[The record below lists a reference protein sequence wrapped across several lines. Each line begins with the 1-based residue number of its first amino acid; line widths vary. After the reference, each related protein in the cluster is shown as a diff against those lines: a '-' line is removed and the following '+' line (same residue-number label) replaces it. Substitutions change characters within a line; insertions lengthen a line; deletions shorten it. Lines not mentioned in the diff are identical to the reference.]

1 MLISLLLCPKFAF
14 AEGKNISDP
23 PQSGSITLLDQK
35 QNPKSSTDQEVLEV
49 YLNSEKKGDFI
60 VIRKADYI
68 LFKASDF
75 KSLGFKDI
83 PKAILINGENYISLK
98 ALYPAVNY
106 KFDEKKLSVDITAEP
121 KLLSTELIDLT
132 STREYKVL
140 YPKYNSAFL
149 NYLISY
155 NAGERLKF
163 QDLNIPFEAGI
174 RLRDYLTYSNFSYR
188 KTGDQE
194 KFVRLM
200 SNITRDDRK
209 AMRRVTLGDFIASSG
224 GHLGGSGNIGG
235 INIAKEFSIDPY
247 FIRYP
252 NIIFPGYIQNPSEV
266 ELYINGIPVRKE
278 RLSPGGFEFLNLPL
292 TNGLQDVELVIKDD
306 SGRVERLKY
315 PFYFAAG
322 ILKPGLH
329 DYNYGLGF
337 KREDFR
343 DKNFDYGDP
352 VFLFYHKYGLNSKL
366 TIGVRGE
373 ADRDFLNLGPSASFL
388 AGKAGVIEV
397 SAATSISNKR
407 PGWGSSIDYYYND
420 NKFGGRFMF
429 EYLNREY
436 SNISLESIKE
446 KERFESLLSL
456 SYNLKV
462 IGSLSFMLSEINK
475 YDNPN
480 VLDLTFYF
488 SRNLFRYVNL
498 LLRASQLRQADKN
511 ISEIFAGLNF
521 YFGDRNSGG
530 VSYQQ
535 DIEKPKDNYKETV
548 YLQRNPPF
556 GEGVGY
562 RFMAESENNDWAKK
576 ADGNANVEYRGRYGI
591 YDANYYNF
599 EGKNIYN
606 LTASGGAVFIDKS
619 LFITRPVTD
628 SFSLVKVADLKNVTV
643 NLSSNESGKTNGKG
657 EILVP
662 GLISYYEN
670 KISVQD
676 DAIPMNYRI
685 GKTEMFVSP
694 PYRGGGIV
702 KLDIKKI
709 QNLTGHIFLIKDG
722 KKFPAELGKLT
733 MNIDNRLVET
743 VVGKGGEFYIEDV
756 KAGKYELSL
765 IYRGME
771 CIINVVVP
779 ESDEMVINVGELL
792 CGIK

>member
-1 MLISLLLCPKFAF
+1 
-14 AEGKNISDP
+14 
-23 PQSGSITLLDQK
+23 
-35 QNPKSSTDQEVLEV
+35 V

-68 LFKASDF
+68 LLKISDF

-106 KFDEKKLSVDITAEP
+106 KFDVKKLSVDITAEP
-121 KLLSTELIDLT
+121 KLLSTQLIDLT

-149 NYLISY
+149 NYLVSY

-163 QDLNIPFEAGI
+163 QDLNIPFEAGV
-174 RLRDYLTYSNFSYR
+174 RLGNFLTYSNFSYLQND
-188 KTGDQE
+188 DQG
-194 KFVRLM
+194 KFTRLM
-200 SNITRDDRK
+200 SNITRDDRR

-224 GHLGGSGNIGG
+224 GHLGGTGTLGG
-235 INIAKEFSIDPY
+235 INIAKEYSIDPY

-252 NIIFPGYIQNPSEV
+252 NIIFPGYIQTPSEV
-266 ELYINGIPVRKE
+266 ELYINGIPIRKE

-306 SGRVERLKY
+306 SGRVEKLKY

-337 KREDFR
+337 KRESFR
-343 DKNFDYGDP
+343 EDNFNYGDP
-352 VFLFYHKYGLNSKL
+352 AFLFYHKYGLNNKL

-373 ADRDFLNLGPSASFL
+373 ADQDFLNLGPSASFL
-388 AGKAGVIEV
+388 AGRAGAIEV
-397 SAATSISNKR
+397 SAATSISKKK
-407 PGWGSSIDYYYND
+407 PGLGAAIDYYYTNHE
-420 NKFGGRFMF
+420 FGGRFMF

-436 SNISLESIKE
+436 TNISLESIKE

-456 SYNLKV
+456 SYNIMA
-462 IGSLSFMLSEINK
+462 IGSFSFILSEINK
-475 YDNPN
+475 YYDENLVN
-480 VLDLTFYF
+480 LTFYF

-498 LLRASQLRQADKN
+498 ILRASGSRQADEN
-511 ISEIFAGLNF
+511 RYELFAGLNY

-530 VSYQQ
+530 MSYQQ
-535 DIEKPKDNYKETV
+535 EIEKPKDNYKETV
-548 YLQRNPPF
+548 YFQRNPPF

-562 RFMAESENNDWAKK
+562 RFMGESENNDWAKK
-576 ADGNANVEYRGRYGI
+576 ADGNANIEYRGRYGI

-599 EGKNIYN
+599 QGKNLYN

-643 NLSSNESGKTNGKG
+643 NLSSNASGKTDGKG

-662 GLISYYEN
+662 DLISYYEN

-676 DAIPMNYRI
+676 DNIPMNYRI
-685 GKTEMFVSP
+685 GETERYVSP

-702 KLDIKKI
+702 KFDIKKI
-709 QNLTGHIFLIKDG
+709 QNLTGHIFLIKNG

-733 MNIDNRLVET
+733 MNIDNQLVET
-743 VVGKGGEFYIEDV
+743 VVGKGGEFYIEDI
-756 KAGKYELSL
+756 KAGKYELNL
-765 IYRGME
+765 IYRELE
-771 CIINVVVP
+771 CRLNIEVP
-779 ESDEMVINVGELL
+779 ESGKMDIDLGELG
-792 CGIK
+792 CEVR